1 MAALPVSQVPPADG
15 DGLDQEAMGAG
26 LGLAIRKGIVEAHGG
41 RILGGERGFGSGKQ
55 VHLHPTRIRRGGDQD
70 IPLSR

>member
-1 MAALPVSQVPPADG
+1 MAAPPVSQVPPADG

-41 RILGGERGFGSGKQ
+41 RILGGERGFGSG
-55 VHLHPTRIRRGGDQD
+55 
-70 IPLSR
+70 